1 MSEKSLEEYKCDA
14 CEYITTRRSDY
25 KKHCMTNK
33 HKKLLEI
40 NKSRQINHNGI
51 YICNMCNKQYKDRSG
66 LWRHNL
72 NACSL
77 NPKNR
82 KKEKDIE
89 MEIEFEKDLE
99 KQQFELIKKALNS
112 KQYMFGGMEKDNDN
126 LSFIGEN
133 NRSNMDIM
141 ISKQQDDD
149 NESVIS
155 KASAQNSNLFPE
167 RELLMEFIKQNQE
180 LKHILL
186 EEREENKNR
195 MNQTNVVIN
204 NNNNNFNLNIFL
216 NEKCKNALSMMD
228 FIDSLQVG
236 ANNAEYTGVHGYV
249 EGITKI
255 FVDGLKQLDIYERP
269 IHCTDLKRETLYIKE
284 DDCWEKDN
292 QDKEK
297 LRKAIGAV
305 VKKNMQQVKTWKEEN
320 PKFDIM
326 NTREYELHLNIMQQS
341 LGGGNQEKTD
351 KNNEKI
357 IKNISKYVLVDKMAV
372 CAKK

>member
-1 MSEKSLEEYKCDA
+1 MSEKSQEEYKCDA

-25 KKHCMTNK
+25 KKHCLTNK

-51 YICNMCNKQYKDRSG
+51 YICNMCNKHYKDRSG

-82 KKEKDIE
+82 KKERDVE
-89 MEIEFEKDLE
+89 LEIEFEKDLE
-99 KQQFELIKKALNS
+99 NQQYELIKKALNY
-112 KQYMFGGMEKDNDN
+112 KQYN
-126 LSFIGEN
+126 LNAS
-133 NRSNMDIM
+133 
-141 ISKQQDDD
+141 D
-149 NESVIS
+149 NEGEDDGYNDENKNSMEIVIS
-155 KASAQNSNLFPE
+155 KPIEESQKNILINKTASQNQNFFPE
-167 RELLMEFIKQNQE
+167 RELIMEFIKQNQE

-186 EEREENKNR
+186 EEREENKNK

-216 NEKCKNALSMMD
+216 NEKCKNALNMMD

-255 FVDGLKQLDIYERP
+255 FVDGLKQLDICERP

-284 DDCWEKDN
+284 SDCWEKDN

-297 LRKAIGAV
+297 LKKAIGAV
-305 VKKNMQQVKTWKEEN
+305 VRKNMQQVKTWKEEN

-326 NTREYELHLNIMQQS
+326 NTKEYELHLNIMQQS

-357 IKNISKYVLVDKMAV
+357 IKNISRYVLVDKMAV
-372 CAKK
+372 CTKK